1 MSKKCY
7 VPKNFRD
14 KSLELIDKINEVVEE
29 YSAQDYSLTLRQC
42 YYQLVARGIIEN
54 SQNSY
59 KTVGNL
65 INDARLAGL
74 IDWEAIEDRTRNLK
88 SLSHWSNPQ
97 SVIQSAAWYY
107 MRDTW
112 LKQDYHVEVWVE
124 KEALDNVVGRVANEL
139 DISYFCCRGYVSQS
153 EMWSAAQRFIKYEKM
168 GKSCVIIHLGDHDP
182 SGIDMSRDIK
192 ERLKMFGVHAL
203 IFRRIALNLDQI
215 TLYNPPPNPAKTTDS
230 RYTSYIDKY
239 GDESW
244 ELDALEPKVLHDLI
258 TKNVTE
264 FMDEKEVQRVKDLT
278 KNEKIVMEKVAEDW
292 DSIYRRYL

>member
-1 MSKKCY
+1 MPKKCY

-97 SVIQSAAWYY
+97 SVIQSAAWCY

-215 TLYNPPPNPAKTTDS
+215 ILYNPPPNPAKTTDS

>member
-1 MSKKCY
+1 MPKKCY

>member
-1 MSKKCY
+1 MPKKCY

-29 YSAQDYSLTLRQC
+29 YFAQDYSLTLRQC